1 MPACTDTYA
10 LRRLNQS
17 DYPTERQMYSS
28 SASQIRSAPK
38 MMSRKGRQ
46 GIAAPAR
53 FLGPRCLAAHGRR
66 PTKKERRRKYYT
78 NSPSS
83 RSAVRSRLDAVV
95 QASFP
100 PAAPPAARAR
110 SGQLSRLSGTTDLRV
125 SCLSPMRTIC
135 WVVAIGHP
143 PAPGRPAAGRGE
155 GPPLSLLLRRPL
167 LLRGGYQRVH
177 DDVAVSLGRSWS
189 GSGHE
194 GCAAFKVS
202 RGLSRRGYIYIYI
215 YIQQGSYESTH
226 QVIGIRRRPRA

>member
-1 MPACTDTYA
+1 MSAYAPVHTFSNHMVVGRYPMPACTDTYA

-66 PTKKERRRKYYT
+66 PTKKERRKKILHKQPFVKIGGEVKTRRCGT
-78 NSPSS
+78 GFVSASCSSCCPSAIW
-83 RSAVRSRLDAVV
+83 SALEVVRH
-95 QASFP
+95 
-100 PAAPPAARAR
+100 
-110 SGQLSRLSGTTDLRV
+110 TDLRV
-125 SCLSPMRTIC
+125 SCLSPMMTLC

-143 PAPGRPAAGRGE
+143 PAPCRPAAGSGE

-167 LLRGGYQRVH
+167 LLRDGYQRVH
-177 DDVAVSLGRSWS
+177 DDVAVSLG
-189 GSGHE
+189 
-194 GCAAFKVS
+194 
-202 RGLSRRGYIYIYI
+202 
-215 YIQQGSYESTH
+215 
-226 QVIGIRRRPRA
+226 